1 MLDNVTQFNILI
13 NYTFE
18 AKIKY
23 YIKALKAITIY
34 KQSPNFSPVRALLK
48 QEVSYMFILENPTI
62 ELLKALDISDCKLR
76 IYNDGDYLNVAI
88 AEVDLKEKSVTL
100 YME

>member
-1 MLDNVTQFNILI
+1 
-13 NYTFE
+13 
-18 AKIKY
+18 
-23 YIKALKAITIY
+23 
-34 KQSPNFSPVRALLK
+34 
-48 QEVSYMFILENPTI
+48 MFLVENPSI
-62 ELLKALDISDCKLR
+62 ELLKALDISDCNLR